1 MHRRNAVPDE
11 SFENSGQASKHRLPT
26 KSNKLPES
34 TGKRTISHTKD
45 DSNLK
50 SLEPPGQTVVGSLPS
65 KATASRPRH
74 NQDSSEI
81 LTTDMLYYSS
91 TAHRVLE
98 NELPDGEEV
107 PGTGLQ
113 VITCLANIFKIL
125 KIFVRVDEMD
135 LILYYIY
142 SRLKRE

>member
-45 DSNLK
+45 DSNIK
-50 SLEPPGQTVVGSLPS
+50 SLEPGQTVVGSLPS
-65 KATASRPRH
+65 KATVSRPGH

-98 NELPDGEEV
+98 NELLDGEEV
-107 PGTGLQ
+107 PGTGLHYITVFSARPTTTRTGPAIQ
-113 VITCLANIFKIL
+113 V
-125 KIFVRVDEMD
+125 
-135 LILYYIY
+135 YYM
-142 SRLKRE
+142 SRKYF